1 MICEIITIFLSL
13 LLRVV
18 NVDAKKWVY
27 LTFIIM
33 TIVRCGIFAL
43 NSVKL
48 IGLGRQIIK
57 LYLLLDNVFI
67 MMAGSVVTYVFLNY
81 KS

>member
-33 TIVRCGIFAL
+33 TIVRGGIFAF

>member
-1 MICEIITIFLSL
+1 MMCEIITIFLSL

-33 TIVRCGIFAL
+33 TIVRGGIFAF

-67 MMAGSVVTYVFLNY
+67 MMAGSVVTYIFLNY

>member
-1 MICEIITIFLSL
+1 MMCEIITIFLSL

-33 TIVRCGIFAL
+33 TIVRGGIFAF